1 MSAGKPAG
9 TLHAELHSACPL
21 CHCGVNI
28 HDCKAGVLLQPSDL
42 FGKLSKQLGLCRLSF
57 HFLEAL
63 SLLEVLF

>member
-1 MSAGKPAG
+1 
-9 TLHAELHSACPL
+9 
-21 CHCGVNI
+21 VNI
-28 HDCKAGVLLQPSDL
+28 HDCKAGVLLQPLDL